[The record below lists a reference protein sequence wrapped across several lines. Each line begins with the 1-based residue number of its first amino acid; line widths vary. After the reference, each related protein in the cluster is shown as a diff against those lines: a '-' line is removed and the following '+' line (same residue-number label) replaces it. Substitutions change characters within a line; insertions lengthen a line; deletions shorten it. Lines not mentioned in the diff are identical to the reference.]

1 MWRDP
6 IVEEIHKI
14 REELAAKFQYDVQ
27 ALGKFFQAQQATEHR
42 VVVTR
47 TPRRVPEAVQ
57 GPTPTSDQA

>member
-47 TPRRVPEAVQ
+47 APRRVPEAIQ
-57 GPTPTSDQA
+57 GSTSTPDQA

>member
-1 MWRDP
+1 MWQDP
-6 IVEEIHKI
+6 IVEEVHKI

-47 TPRRVPEAVQ
+47 APRRVPGA
-57 GPTPTSDQA
+57 A

>member
-1 MWRDP
+1 MWQDP

-27 ALGKFFQAQQATEHR
+27 ALGKFFQTQQTTEHR

-47 TPRRVPEAVQ
+47 APRRVPGAAQ
-57 GPTPTSDQA
+57 GPTPTPDQA

>member
-27 ALGKFFQAQQATEHR
+27 ALGRFFQAQQATEHR
-42 VVVTR
+42 MVVTR
-47 TPRRVPEAVQ
+47 APRRVPEE